1 MRPTTRGI
9 GWCLIEESAQIG
21 SFISLEMGKWDL
33 KESKRKYFSK
43 ITYGNWAH
51 LVFLRLW
58 RAESKS
64 NYHKPLLEKTTNDQ
78 WNGVTISRKILLF
91 IGKKQMA
98 QSARTKKA
106 LSYFTRIA
114 ITAACVAMFLLL
126 SVCFVARNMGHFLS
140 CFSIIS

>member
-1 MRPTTRGI
+1 MRPTTSGI

-51 LVFLRLW
+51 LVFYGLW

-98 QSARTKKA
+98 QSALTKKA
-106 LSYFTRIA
+106 VSYFTRIA
-114 ITAACVAMFLLL
+114 ITTACVAMFLLL